1 MWGSRMLSQGQAKLL
16 QEAAHHYA
24 EAISKEALAYLAGRG
39 ISEETAARYRLGTIT
54 DPIEG
59 HQGYE
64 GWISIPY
71 FTALDMCVGFKFR
84 RLDDGKPKYGAP
96 VGQKSHLFNVVATM
110 AATNSIVICEGEFDA
125 IVMEANCGIPA
136 VGVPGVAAW
145 KPYYTKL
152 FNGFDI
158 VYIVGDND
166 VKEDG
171 TNPGA
176 EFSRRVAQ
184 EVSNSQIVTLPPG
197 LDITDFYLAN
207 GKDATANLV
216 GGVK

>member
-1 MWGSRMLSQGQAKLL
+1 MWGSRMLSKGQEKLL

-24 EAISKEALAYLAGRG
+24 QAISDRALGYLAGRG
-39 ISEETAARYRLGTIT
+39 ISEETAARFRLGTIT

-64 GWISIPY
+64 GWLAIPY
-71 FTALDMCVGFKFR
+71 FTALDLCVGFKFR

-96 VGQKSHLFNVVATM
+96 VGQKSHLFNVIATLS
-110 AATNSIVICEGEFDA
+110 ATKSIVICEGEFDA
-125 IVMEANCGIPA
+125 IIMESNCGIPA

-145 KPYYTKL
+145 KPYYQKL

-158 VYIVGDND
+158 VYVVGDND

-176 EFSRRVAQ
+176 EFSRRVAS
-184 EVSNSQIVTLPPG
+184 EISNSQIVTLPPG

-216 GGVK
+216 GGVQ

>member
-1 MWGSRMLSQGQAKLL
+1 MWGSRMLSQGQEKLL

-24 EAISKEALAYLAGRG
+24 QAISDRALGYLAGRG
-39 ISEETAARYRLGTIT
+39 ISEETAARFRLGTIT

-64 GWISIPY
+64 GWLAIPY
-71 FTALDMCVGFKFR
+71 FTALDLCVGFKFR

-96 VGQKSHLFNVVATM
+96 VGQKSHLFNVVATLS
-110 AATNSIVICEGEFDA
+110 ATKSIVICEGEFDA
-125 IVMEANCGIPA
+125 IIMESNCGIPA

-145 KPYYTKL
+145 KPYYQKL

-158 VYIVGDND
+158 VYVVGDND

-176 EFSRRVAQ
+176 EFSRRVAS
-184 EVSNSQIVTLPPG
+184 EISNSQIVTLPPG

-216 GGVK
+216 GGVQ

>member
-1 MWGSRMLSQGQAKLL
+1 MWGSKMLSQGQAKLL
-16 QEAAHHYA
+16 QEAAHRYA
-24 EAISKEALAYLAGRG
+24 EAISEEALAYLAGRG

-71 FTALDMCVGFKFR
+71 FTALDLCVGFKFR

-110 AATNSIVICEGEFDA
+110 ASTKSIVICEGEFDA
-125 IVMEANCGIPA
+125 IVMDTCGVPA

-152 FNGFDI
+152 FNGFDV

-197 LDITDFYLAN
+197 LDITDYYLAN
-207 GKDATANLV
+207 GKEATANLV
-216 GGVK
+216 GGASE

>member
-1 MWGSRMLSQGQAKLL
+1 MWGSRMLSQGQEKLL

-24 EAISKEALAYLAGRG
+24 QAISDRALGYLAGRG
-39 ISEETAARYRLGTIT
+39 ISEQTAARFRLGTIT

-64 GWISIPY
+64 GWLAIPY
-71 FTALDMCVGFKFR
+71 FTALDLCVGFKFR

-96 VGQKSHLFNVVATM
+96 VGQKSHLFNVIATLS
-110 AATNSIVICEGEFDA
+110 ATKSIVICEGEFDA
-125 IVMEANCGIPA
+125 IIMEANCGIPA

-145 KPYYTKL
+145 KPYYQKL

-158 VYIVGDND
+158 VYVVGDND

-176 EFSRRVAQ
+176 EFSRRVAS
-184 EVSNSQIVTLPPG
+184 EISNSQIVTLPPG

-216 GGVK
+216 GGVQ

>member
-1 MWGSRMLSQGQAKLL
+1 MLSQGQEKLL

-24 EAISKEALAYLAGRG
+24 QAISDRALGYLAGRG
-39 ISEETAARYRLGTIT
+39 ISEQTAAKFRLGTIT

-64 GWISIPY
+64 GWLAIPY
-71 FTALDMCVGFKFR
+71 FTALDLCVGFKFR

-96 VGQKSHLFNVVATM
+96 VGQKSHLFNVVATLS
-110 AATNSIVICEGEFDA
+110 ATKSIVICEGEFDA
-125 IVMEANCGIPA
+125 IIMEANCGIPA

-145 KPYYTKL
+145 KPYYQKL

-158 VYIVGDND
+158 VYVVGDND

-176 EFSRRVAQ
+176 EFSRRVAS
-184 EVSNSQIVTLPPG
+184 EISNSQIVTLPPG

-216 GGVK
+216 GGVQ

>member
-1 MWGSRMLSQGQAKLL
+1 MWGSRMLSQGQEKLL

-24 EAISKEALAYLAGRG
+24 QAISDRALGYLAGRG
-39 ISEETAARYRLGTIT
+39 ISEETAARFRLGTIT

-64 GWISIPY
+64 GWLAIPY
-71 FTALDMCVGFKFR
+71 FTALDLCVGFKFR

-96 VGQKSHLFNVVATM
+96 VGQKSHLFNVIATLS
-110 AATNSIVICEGEFDA
+110 ATKSIVICEGEFDA
-125 IVMEANCGIPA
+125 IIMEANCGIPA

-145 KPYYTKL
+145 KPYYQKL

-158 VYIVGDND
+158 VYVVGDND

-176 EFSRRVAQ
+176 EFSRRVAS
-184 EVSNSQIVTLPPG
+184 EISNSQIVTLPPG

-207 GKDATANLV
+207 GKEATANLV
-216 GGVK
+216 GGVE

>member
-1 MWGSRMLSQGQAKLL
+1 MWGSRMLSQGQEKLL

-24 EAISKEALAYLAGRG
+24 QAISDRALGYLAGRG
-39 ISEETAARYRLGTIT
+39 ISEQTAARFRLGTIT
-54 DPIEG
+54 NPIEG

-64 GWISIPY
+64 GWLAIPY
-71 FTALDMCVGFKFR
+71 FTALDLCVGFKFR

-96 VGQKSHLFNVVATM
+96 VGQKSHLFNVIATLS
-110 AATNSIVICEGEFDA
+110 ATKSIVICEGEFDA
-125 IVMEANCGIPA
+125 IIMESNCGIPA

-145 KPYYTKL
+145 KPYYQKL

-158 VYIVGDND
+158 VYVVGDND

-176 EFSRRVAQ
+176 EFSRRVAS
-184 EVSNSQIVTLPPG
+184 EISNSQIVTLPPG

-207 GKDATANLV
+207 GKEATANLV
-216 GGVK
+216 GGVA

>member
-1 MWGSRMLSQGQAKLL
+1 MWGSRMLSQGQEKLL

-24 EAISKEALAYLAGRG
+24 QAISEEALAYLAGRG

-64 GWISIPY
+64 GWLAIPY
-71 FTALDMCVGFKFR
+71 FTALDLCVGFKFR

-96 VGQKSHLFNVVATM
+96 VGQKSHLFNVIATLS
-110 AATNSIVICEGEFDA
+110 ATKSIVICEGEFDA
-125 IVMEANCGIPA
+125 IIMEANCGIPA

-145 KPYYTKL
+145 KPYYQKL

-158 VYIVGDND
+158 VYVVGDND

-176 EFSRRVAQ
+176 EFSRRVAS
-184 EVSNSQIVTLPPG
+184 EISNSQIVTLPPG

-216 GGVK
+216 GGVQ